1 MRGLCVSLATATV
14 LWNQVPNAAAADAAA
29 DRVFSAD
36 EVREGQRIG
45 SVQVYLTPAEARA
58 AIFPDAARFERDI
71 RPIPPAARV
80 ELADGVGRAIAED
93 SLEVWLAYNANGSL
107 RGYTVIT
114 EETGKYRPITFMV
127 GVGPEFRVR
136 GAAVLV
142 YRESRGGEVRRSR
155 FLRQYRGKSSRDPI
169 RINRDIINI
178 TGATLSVR
186 ALNFGVRKLVTLTE
200 YLYGSDQPA
209 PDTDTAA
216 DLHQPG

>member
-1 MRGLCVSLATATV
+1 MRGLFVSLATVTV
-14 LWNQVPNAAAADAAA
+14 LWNQVLDAEAADVAA

-45 SVQVYLTPAEARA
+45 SVQVYLTPAEART
-58 AIFPDAARFERDI
+58 AIFPDAARFERDM
-71 RPIPPAARV
+71 RLIPPAARV
-80 ELADGVGRAIAED
+80 ELAHGVGRAIAED

-114 EETGKYRPITFMV
+114 EEIGKYRPITFMV
-127 GVGPEFRVR
+127 GVSPEFRVR

-155 FLRQYRGKSSRDPI
+155 FLRQYKGKSSRDPI

-200 YLYGSDQPA
+200 YLYRSDQPA
-209 PDTDTAA
+209 PDADTAA